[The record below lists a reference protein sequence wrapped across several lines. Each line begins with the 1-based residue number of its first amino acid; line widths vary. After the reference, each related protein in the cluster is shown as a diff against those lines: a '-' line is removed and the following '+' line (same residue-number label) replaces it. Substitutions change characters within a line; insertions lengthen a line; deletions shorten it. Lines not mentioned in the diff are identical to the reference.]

1 MFCILISDCVKLV
14 TNEKSSREKMM
25 SSCGSTDTPT
35 DSGVALSEDDLI
47 NSMISS
53 ASGIDEEVPE
63 NLQPLEAKNGLSK
76 SDIENNNCSNRVAG
90 AVIAA
95 DENNM
100 MDSMHS
106 TFDTTEIVYRK
117 KLKKLTKSAPKKR
130 VSFHEDILN
139 STRTDNIHIEHG
151 FITYKGRKA
160 SARYSW
166 CSEYNAE
173 ELDSFVDNSGEPA
186 RHHVYR
192 NACSE
197 VLDYGATELDDECT
211 GNQAKDDKSGVF
223 EYPQFYKCQCS
234 SSSSIDSGSS
244 SENNSKSSDSDQQ
257 QNYQQTKSSSC
268 DCIGS
273 SEQILQM
280 NACFY
285 SEPNIRQKSV
295 WNKERKPKSSCLK
308 KSKAAAPQSDQ
319 QQQQPKCQKKL
330 IDSTSLMQKFNI
342 HQMTKKVIQD
352 NNAGKMIIG
361 SLKDIFGI
369 SLPERGVPE
378 GSEDPEECF
387 PREKPIPAPRMQH
400 QAQQDMSFLQ
410 KVGLFRQNPSKSAAA
425 TLSKSLDGGLGNQQ
439 KKFIHEVDNHLR
451 RAHED
456 DSSESSDASSRK
468 ESSIEEKEAD
478 EDVTSSRTVLR
489 NKYII
494 NCESTV
500 FEHTG
505 TIEIPETLLSA
516 SSSFE
521 GLQFTRKRCSNAG
534 HGTSNPTN
542 HEAAGVS
549 GMTKTDS
556 ELNMYGSTISDMTS
570 SIHSELSCKSDSSAR
585 SLSSQIRDVRDR
597 VNSKQSLLENSSDIA
612 AMVRDLPADND
623 VNDSEDIVMVSHDDV
638 KSDCSTSANNYYLKI
653 PSIMT
658 SSSSSAKNSLIS
670 RFLRN
675 VTQKKILD
683 ATIKRNDFFQSKLKN
698 ERKVF
703 GGDLYV
709 KVKPKDESL
718 IKSLNWEINS
728 EIEMGLEF
736 DDTQSSKDNRLSVC
750 SASSFEFDTNEGIG
764 ELRTD
769 LIQVRELRLL
779 RDENE
784 ILMKAFKLFIGYSN
798 EGEMSAVLVF
808 LTDKTIYVVGHGR
821 NKLSNRFVLPYAE
834 LDVILMGPMGNTVLL
849 SNMARGE
856 FSDPILFERFL
867 YTKHVIFF
875 HNRYAAGSAHV
886 RLTIS

>member
-1 MFCILISDCVKLV
+1 MMVNS
-14 TNEKSSREKMM
+14 EKSNKEKMT
-25 SSCGSTDTPT
+25 SSCGSSETPTT
-35 DSGVALSEDDLI
+35 DSGVALSEEDLI

-53 ASGIDEEVPE
+53 TGALEEVE
-63 NLQPLEAKNGLSK
+63 NLQTLDSNLPLIERSVLSK
-76 SDIENNNCSNRVAG
+76 SDIENNNCSSSVA
-90 AVIAA
+90 AA
-95 DENNM
+95 IEAANLGDNM
-100 MDSMHS
+100 MESVHS

-160 SARYSW
+160 GSRYSW
-166 CSEYNAE
+166 CSEYNNE
-173 ELDSFVDNSGEPA
+173 ELDSFVDNSEDKT
-186 RHHVYR
+186 HHVYR
-192 NACSE
+192 NACSD
-197 VLDYGATELDDECT
+197 VLDYGQTEFQEDEGT
-211 GNQAKDDKSGVF
+211 KNQVKEDKSGIF

-244 SENNSKSSDSDQQ
+244 SENNSKTSDND

-273 SEQILQM
+273 SNNIIEM
-280 NACFY
+280 SRGAFF
-285 SEPNIRQKSV
+285 SEPNIRKSV

-308 KSKAAAPQSDQ
+308 KSRAAANAATSIPQSDQ
-319 QQQQPKCQKKL
+319 KN
-330 IDSTSLMQKFNI
+330 IDSNIMKKFNI
-342 HQMTKKVIQD
+342 HKMTKRVIQD

-387 PREKPIPAPRMQH
+387 PREQQPAVTKK
-400 QAQQDMSFLQ
+400 QDFSFLQ
-410 KVGLFRQNPSKSAAA
+410 KVGLFRQNPSKTQ
-425 TLSKSLDGGLGNQQ
+425 TLSKSLDGGLGNRQ
-439 KKFIHEVDNHLR
+439 KEFIHEVDNHLR

-456 DSSESSDASSRK
+456 SSSSSSQSSSRK
-468 ESSIEEKEAD
+468 NSLKNESSIEEKEAD
-478 EDVTSSRTVLR
+478 EDFTSSGRNLR
-489 NKYII
+489 NKFII

-505 TIEIPETLLSA
+505 TIEIPESTLISA
-516 SSSFE
+516 SSSLE
-521 GLQFTRKRCSNAG
+521 GFQFTRKRCSNAG
-534 HGTSNPTN
+534 TNSSNFDPNYETSVNNTLNSTEVTN
-542 HEAAGVS
+542 
-549 GMTKTDS
+549 KYDS
-556 ELNMYGSTISDMTS
+556 EVNIISSISDMTS
-570 SIHSELSCKSDSSAR
+570 SINSEFSCKTDSNATT
-585 SLSSQIRDVRDR
+585 SLSSQVRYTQDR
-597 VNSKQSLLENSSDIA
+597 MNSTQSLLDMPLVKKENVVAKS
-612 AMVRDLPADND
+612 ADAI
-623 VNDSEDIVMVSHDDV
+623 DSEDIVIIDHDDV
-638 KSDCSTSANNYYLKI
+638 KADNCENCASNYYSRI

-703 GGDLYV
+703 GGDLYL
-709 KVKPKDESL
+709 KVKPKDDTL
-718 IKSLNWEINS
+718 IESLNWEINS
-728 EIEMGLEF
+728 EIEMGMEI
-736 DDTQSSKDNRLSVC
+736 DDSETKKDNRLSVC
-750 SASSFEFDTNEGIG
+750 SASSFEFDAHEGIG
-764 ELRTD
+764 EMRTD
-769 LIQVRELRLL
+769 VIAFRELRLF

-808 LTDKTIYVVGHGR
+808 LTDKTIYVIGQGR

-849 SNMARGE
+849 SNLARGE
-856 FSDPILFERFL
+856 F
-867 YTKHVIFF
+867 
-875 HNRYAAGSAHV
+875 
-886 RLTIS
+886 LTCSII

>member
-1 MFCILISDCVKLV
+1 MFHLKFYISDCVKLV
-14 TNEKSSREKMM
+14 KNDKSSKEKMV

-35 DSGVALSEDDLI
+35 ADSGVALSEDDLI

-53 ASGIDEEVPE
+53 TAGIDEVPE
-63 NLQPLEAKNGLSK
+63 NLQPLDSTLLLPQEERNVLSK
-76 SDIENNNCSNRVAG
+76 SDIENNNCSNR
-90 AVIAA
+90 AA
-95 DENNM
+95 NEGDNM
-100 MDSMHS
+100 MESMHS

-151 FITYKGRKA
+151 FITYKGRKPN
-160 SARYSW
+160 SRYSW
-166 CSEYNAE
+166 SSEYNNE
-173 ELDSFVDNSGEPA
+173 ELDSFVDNSEDTG

-197 VLDYGATELDDECT
+197 VLDYGQTELGDECSKY
-211 GNQAKDDKSGVF
+211 QAKEDKSGVF

-244 SENNSKSSDSDQQ
+244 SENNSKSSDNSDQ
-257 QNYQQTKSSSC
+257 NYPQTKSSSC

-273 SEQILQM
+273 SDNLMEM
-280 NACFY
+280 SRGAFF
-285 SEPNIRQKSV
+285 SEPNIRKSV

-308 KSKAAAPQSDQ
+308 KSKATAATGPAAAAALPQSEQ
-319 QQQQPKCQKKL
+319 KCAKS
-330 IDSTSLMQKFNI
+330 IDFNPMKKFNI

-361 SLKDIFGI
+361 SLKDILGI

-387 PREKPIPAPRMQH
+387 PREQKPPTPAPRMK
-400 QAQQDMSFLQ
+400 DMSFLQ
-410 KVGLFRQNPSKSAAA
+410 KVGLFRQNPSKTQ

-439 KKFIHEVDNHLR
+439 KKFIHDVDNHLR

-456 DSSESSDASSRK
+456 DSSSSSGSSSRK
-468 ESSIEEKEAD
+468 SSLKNESSIEEKEAD
-478 EDVTSSRTVLR
+478 EDLTSSRTVMR
-489 NKYII
+489 NKFII

-505 TIEIPETLLSA
+505 TIEIPESTLISA

-534 HGTSNPTN
+534 TN
-542 HEAAGVS
+542 LPNDMNSSQNLAAE
-549 GMTKTDS
+549 MTKTDS
-556 ELNMYGSTISDMTS
+556 ELNIASTISDMTS
-570 SIHSELSCKSDSSAR
+570 SMHSEFSYKSDCSAK
-585 SLSSQIRDVRDR
+585 SLSSQIRSLRDH
-597 VNSKQSLLENSSDIA
+597 VNSKQSLLEQNDIPKA
-612 AMVRDLPADND
+612 REDGIVDEVDAND
-623 VNDSEDIVMVSHDDV
+623 VEDIVMVNHDDV
-638 KSDCSTSANNYYLKI
+638 KIDCSNSANNYYLKI

-703 GGDLYV
+703 GGDLYL

-718 IKSLNWEINS
+718 IKSLNWEIDS
-728 EIEMGLEF
+728 EIEMGLEY
-736 DDTQSSKDNRLSVC
+736 DDTESTKDNRLSVC

-769 LIQVRELRLL
+769 LIQVRELHLL

-784 ILMKAFKLFIGYSN
+784 TLMKAFKLFIGYSN

-821 NKLSNRFVLPYAE
+821 NKLANRFVLPYAE

-849 SNMARGE
+849 SNLARGE
-856 FSDPILFERFL
+856 FNVLF
-867 YTKHVIFF
+867 FF
-875 HNRYAAGSAHV
+875 S
-886 RLTIS
+886 